1 MLRGEAKLLDSPST
15 RCARSGFARDR
26 SGQKEVIRMAKEKDC
41 CDIKVSR
48 TKDGVTINV
57 KGKDI
62 EKCIERCMA
71 KCCGPE
77 KE

>member
-1 MLRGEAKLLDSPST
+1 
-15 RCARSGFARDR
+15 
-26 SGQKEVIRMAKEKDC
+26 VITLAKEKDC

>member
-1 MLRGEAKLLDSPST
+1 MPDT
-15 RCARSGFARDR
+15 
-26 SGQKEVIRMAKEKDC
+26 KEVIVMAKEKDC

-48 TKDGVTINV
+48 TKDGIRIDV

-62 EKCIERCMA
+62 EKCIEKCMA

-77 KE
+77 KD